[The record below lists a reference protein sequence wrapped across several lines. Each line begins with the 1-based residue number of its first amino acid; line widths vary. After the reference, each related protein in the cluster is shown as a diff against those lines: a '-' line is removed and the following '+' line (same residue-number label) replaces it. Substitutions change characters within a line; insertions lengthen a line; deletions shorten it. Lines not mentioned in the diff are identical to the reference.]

1 MSGKII
7 CGRCGRAFGRR
18 VWRGNDERLKKFVWI
33 CSQRNISIGVKGC
46 MNKHVYDMTLVS
58 AFVDIFN
65 NMIENKDYFIK
76 KWNEVS
82 NNGNELQ
89 KYKAK
94 QFIGILDKAIQIE
107 EFNESLFFI
116 FIEKMTV
123 FEGENI
129 IVTLLDGTEFEV
141 EI

>member
-1 MSGKII
+1 
-7 CGRCGRAFGRR
+7 
-18 VWRGNDERLKKFVWI
+18 
-33 CSQRNISIGVKGC
+33 
-46 MNKHVYDMTLVS
+46 
-58 AFVDIFN
+58 
-65 NMIENKDYFIK
+65 MIENKDYFIK

-94 QFIGILDKAIQIE
+94 QFIGILDKAIQIK

>member
-33 CSQRNISIGVKGC
+33 CSQRNISKGVKGC
-46 MNKHVYDMTLVS
+46 RNKHVYDMTLVS
-58 AFVDIFN
+58 AFVD
-65 NMIENKDYFIK
+65 
-76 KWNEVS
+76 
-82 NNGNELQ
+82 
-89 KYKAK
+89 
-94 QFIGILDKAIQIE
+94 ILDKAIQIE

>member
-1 MSGKII
+1 M
-7 CGRCGRAFGRR
+7 
-18 VWRGNDERLKKFVWI
+18 
-33 CSQRNISIGVKGC
+33 CSQRNISKGVKGC
-46 MNKHVYDMTLVS
+46 RNKHVYDMTLVS

>member
-1 MSGKII
+1 
-7 CGRCGRAFGRR
+7 
-18 VWRGNDERLKKFVWI
+18 
-33 CSQRNISIGVKGC
+33 
-46 MNKHVYDMTLVS
+46 
-58 AFVDIFN
+58 
-65 NMIENKDYFIK
+65 MIENKDYFIK

>member
-1 MSGKII
+1 M
-7 CGRCGRAFGRR
+7 GRR
-18 VWRGNDERLKKFVWI
+18 VWRDNDERLKKFVLI
-33 CSQRNISIGVKGC
+33 CSQRKISKC
-46 MNKHVYDMTLVS
+46 AKCCRNKNVYDMTLVS

-94 QFIGILDKAIQIE
+94 QFIGISDKAIQIE

>member
-33 CSQRNISIGVKGC
+33 CSQRNISKGVKGSR
-46 MNKHVYDMTLVS
+46 NKHVYDMTLVS

-65 NMIENKDYFIK
+65 NMIENKYYFIK

-129 IVTLLDGTEFEV
+129 IVTLFDGTEFEV

>member
-1 MSGKII
+1 
-7 CGRCGRAFGRR
+7 
-18 VWRGNDERLKKFVWI
+18 
-33 CSQRNISIGVKGC
+33 
-46 MNKHVYDMTLVS
+46 MTLVS

-65 NMIENKDYFIK
+65 NMIQNKDYFIK

>member
-1 MSGKII
+1 
-7 CGRCGRAFGRR
+7 
-18 VWRGNDERLKKFVWI
+18 
-33 CSQRNISIGVKGC
+33 
-46 MNKHVYDMTLVS
+46 
-58 AFVDIFN
+58 
-65 NMIENKDYFIK
+65 MIENKVYFID
-76 KWNEVS
+76 KWNEVI

-94 QFIGILDKAIQIE
+94 QFIEILDKATPIE

-123 FEGENI
+123 FDGEKI

>member
-33 CSQRNISIGVKGC
+33 CSQRNISKGVKGC
-46 MNKHVYDMTLVS
+46 RNKHVYDMTLVS

-82 NNGNELQ
+82 NNG
-89 KYKAK
+89 K
-94 QFIGILDKAIQIE
+94 
-107 EFNESLFFI
+107 
-116 FIEKMTV
+116 
-123 FEGENI
+123 
-129 IVTLLDGTEFEV
+129 
-141 EI
+141 

>member
-1 MSGKII
+1 
-7 CGRCGRAFGRR
+7 
-18 VWRGNDERLKKFVWI
+18 
-33 CSQRNISIGVKGC
+33 
-46 MNKHVYDMTLVS
+46 MTLVS

>member
-1 MSGKII
+1 M
-7 CGRCGRAFGRR
+7 
-18 VWRGNDERLKKFVWI
+18 E
-33 CSQRNISIGVKGC
+33 
-46 MNKHVYDMTLVS
+46 
-58 AFVDIFN
+58 
-65 NMIENKDYFIK
+65 
-76 KWNEVS
+76 EVS

>member
-1 MSGKII
+1 M
-7 CGRCGRAFGRR
+7 GRR
-18 VWRGNDERLKKFVWI
+18 VWRDNDERLKKFVWI
-33 CSQRNISIGVKGC
+33 CSQRKISKC
-46 MNKHVYDMTLVS
+46 AKCCRNKNVYDMTLVS

-94 QFIGILDKAIQIE
+94 QFIGISDKAIQIE

>member
-1 MSGKII
+1 M
-7 CGRCGRAFGRR
+7 
-18 VWRGNDERLKKFVWI
+18 E
-33 CSQRNISIGVKGC
+33 
-46 MNKHVYDMTLVS
+46 
-58 AFVDIFN
+58 
-65 NMIENKDYFIK
+65 
-76 KWNEVS
+76 
-82 NNGNELQ
+82 NELQ

>member
-1 MSGKII
+1 
-7 CGRCGRAFGRR
+7 
-18 VWRGNDERLKKFVWI
+18 
-33 CSQRNISIGVKGC
+33 
-46 MNKHVYDMTLVS
+46 MTLVS

-94 QFIGILDKAIQIE
+94 QFIGISDKAIQIE

>member
-1 MSGKII
+1 M
-7 CGRCGRAFGRR
+7 GRR
-18 VWRGNDERLKKFVWI
+18 VWRDNDERLKKFVWI
-33 CSQRNISIGVKGC
+33 CSQRKISKC
-46 MNKHVYDMTLVS
+46 AKCCRNKHVYDMTLVS

-65 NMIENKDYFIK
+65 NMIQNKDYFIK